1 METLTMSQ
9 KERKRIPVMK
19 EVDKHEL
26 KLVEEA
32 ELLGLVTARRVVF
45 GGVTGRRR
53 CSVGASHSRQAGG
66 TAFREEVLGFVRDR
80 YPDFGP
86 TLAAEYLA
94 EEHGLLGRSISPA

>member
-1 METLTMSQ
+1 MSQ
-9 KERKRIPVMK
+9 KERERIPVMK

-26 KLVEEA
+26 KLVEA
-32 ELLGLVTARRVVF
+32 A
-45 GGVTGRRR
+45 
-53 CSVGASHSRQAGG
+53 
-66 TAFREEVLGFVRDR
+66 EVLGVGYRQTRRIWRRYWQKAMQGWCIALEAGRGQGVSRGGVVGIVRDR